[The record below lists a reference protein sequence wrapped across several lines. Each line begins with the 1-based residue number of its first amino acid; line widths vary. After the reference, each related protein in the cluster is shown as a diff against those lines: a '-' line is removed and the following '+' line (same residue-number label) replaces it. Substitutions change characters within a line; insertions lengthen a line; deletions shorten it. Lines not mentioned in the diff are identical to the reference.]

1 VLPIRHDETPNF
13 CFLLFLALIPGPDGI
28 ISQRIMARHCEKCGA
43 EIAEGWTVCR
53 SCYEPVKREG
63 VLTRLLRFLGARVSL
78 DKSSP
83 ARGTKVNVKLSERI
97 KIRDPFTGELREYHS
112 LDEVPV
118 EYREKVRQAQQAA
131 LSGKGGNV
139 ISVTD
144 ATGKVQTYHSIEE
157 MPPELRALYE
167 KARGEGLVK

>member
-1 VLPIRHDETPNF
+1 
-13 CFLLFLALIPGPDGI
+13 LIPGADRA
-28 ISQRIMARHCEKCGA
+28 ISQLVMARHCEKCGA

-63 VLTRLLRFLGARVSL
+63 VLSRLLRFFGGARVSL
-78 DKSSP
+78 EKSSP
-83 ARGTKVNVKLSERI
+83 AGSTRVNVKLSERI
-97 KIRDPFTGELREYHS
+97 KIRDPLTGELREYHS

-118 EYREKVRQAQQAA
+118 EYREKIRQARRAI
-131 LSGKGGNV
+131 SDKGGNV

-144 ATGKVQTYHSIEE
+144 ATGKVRTYQSVEE

-167 KARGEGLVK
+167 KARSQGLVT

>member
-1 VLPIRHDETPNF
+1 
-13 CFLLFLALIPGPDGI
+13 
-28 ISQRIMARHCEKCGA
+28 
-43 EIAEGWTVCR
+43 
-53 SCYEPVKREG
+53 
-63 VLTRLLRFLGARVSL
+63 
-78 DKSSP
+78 
-83 ARGTKVNVKLSERI
+83 
-97 KIRDPFTGELREYHS
+97 
-112 LDEVPV
+112 V

-167 KARGEGLVK
+167 KARGKSS

>member
-1 VLPIRHDETPNF
+1 MLPIRHDETPNF
-13 CFLLFLALIPGPDGI
+13 CFLLFLALIPGPDRI
-28 ISQRIMARHCEKCGA
+28 ISQRTMARHCEKCGA

-63 VLTRLLRFLGARVSL
+63 VLTRWLRFLGGARVSL

-83 ARGTKVNVKLSERI
+83 AGGTKVNVKLSERI

-157 MPPELRALYE
+157 MPLELRALYE
-167 KARGEGLVK
+167 KARSKGS

>member
-1 VLPIRHDETPNF
+1 MT
-13 CFLLFLALIPGPDGI
+13 
-28 ISQRIMARHCEKCGA
+28 RHCEKCGA

-63 VLTRLLRFLGARVSL
+63 VLSRWLRSLGGARVSSE
-78 DKSSP
+78 KTPP
-83 ARGTKVNVKLSERI
+83 AAGTKVNVKLSERI
-97 KIRDPFTGELREYHS
+97 KIRDPLTGELREYHS

-144 ATGKVQTYHSIEE
+144 ATGKVQTYHSVEE

-167 KARGEGLVK
+167 KALGKGP

>member
-1 VLPIRHDETPNF
+1 
-13 CFLLFLALIPGPDGI
+13 
-28 ISQRIMARHCEKCGA
+28 
-43 EIAEGWTVCR
+43 
-53 SCYEPVKREG
+53 
-63 VLTRLLRFLGARVSL
+63 
-78 DKSSP
+78 
-83 ARGTKVNVKLSERI
+83 
-97 KIRDPFTGELREYHS
+97 

-157 MPPELRALYE
+157 MPLELRALYE
-167 KARGEGLVK
+167 KARSKGS

>member
-1 VLPIRHDETPNF
+1 
-13 CFLLFLALIPGPDGI
+13 
-28 ISQRIMARHCEKCGA
+28 MARYCEKCGA

-63 VLTRLLRFLGARVSL
+63 ILSRWLRFFGGARVGL
-78 DKSSP
+78 EKSPP
-83 ARGTKVNVKLSERI
+83 AGSTKVNVKLSERI
-97 KIRDPFTGELREYHS
+97 KIRDPLTGELREYHS

-118 EYREKVRQAQQAA
+118 EYREKIRQAQAA
-131 LSGKGGNV
+131 VLSGKGGNV

-144 ATGKVQTYHSIEE
+144 ATGKVQTYHSVEE

-167 KARGEGLVK
+167 KARSEGLVK

>member
-1 VLPIRHDETPNF
+1 
-13 CFLLFLALIPGPDGI
+13 
-28 ISQRIMARHCEKCGA
+28 M
-43 EIAEGWTVCR
+43 AEGWTVCR

-63 VLTRLLRFLGARVSL
+63 RLSRLLWFFGGARVSL
-78 DKSSP
+78 EKTSLAGS
-83 ARGTKVNVKLSERI
+83 TKVNVKLSERI
-97 KIRDPFTGELREYHS
+97 KIRDPLTGELREYHS

-118 EYREKVRQAQQAA
+118 EYREKIRQAQQAA
-131 LSGKGGNV
+131 LGGKGGSV

-144 ATGKVQTYHSIEE
+144 ATGKVQTYHSVEE